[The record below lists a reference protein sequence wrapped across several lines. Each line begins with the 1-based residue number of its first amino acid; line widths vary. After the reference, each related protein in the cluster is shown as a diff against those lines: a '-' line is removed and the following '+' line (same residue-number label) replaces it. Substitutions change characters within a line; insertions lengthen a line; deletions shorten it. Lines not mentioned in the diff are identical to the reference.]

1 MNTNARDLD
10 ESYLHDRGF
19 AVKLENSV
27 TPVGSLRIGELN
39 RGYSLILHE
48 EEWLR
53 HMAIFGPPGSGK
65 SKTFLKNMLRD
76 MACGGSAIVLDP
88 KGELFEQTANSFR
101 EVYRLDLV
109 NPSRSDRW
117 NFLPKCKDHPE
128 FAAEMARIILENS
141 IEPYLEAQ
149 WYKYEFLLL
158 KAVLLHL
165 ADIAEATPSMISAYL
180 DMESDHSLAR
190 DMKEIEFEMLSSGNE
205 HVRLA
210 WEAFARAVPELRGA
224 VATALIERLDVF
236 RGDCAKKVCDPV
248 TDEERAI
255 RVFRNERVARQIEFG
270 RLRGRGTA
278 IYVVIGDGDELRY
291 RSLVAAFLSHALHE
305 LRIETTSE
313 NLSPVGFVFDE
324 DAYERI
330 VGLKEM
336 LAPTRGHKIGLILS
350 YRSISQVH
358 DGYGQGREA
367 MLRSIGTMMFL
378 PGLDEMTCEYASGR
392 TSEVVRDAMMQPSEV
407 WEMRKDHE
415 CLVAVDLLL
424 PIKARY
430 LPFGAACSR
439 KGILVELGQKFL
451 RSLGALDRRQRVK
464 SLT

>member
-10 ESYLHDRGF
+10 DSYLHDRGF
-19 AVKLENSV
+19 AVKLENAP
-27 TPVGSLRIGELN
+27 PVGSLRIGELN
-39 RGYSLILHE
+39 RGYSLILRE

-53 HMAIFGPPGSGK
+53 HLAIFGPPGSGK
-65 SKTFLKNMLRD
+65 SKTFLMNMLRD

-128 FAAEMARIILENS
+128 FAAEMARVILENS
-141 IEPYLEAQ
+141 VEPYLEAH

-165 ADIAEATPSMISAYL
+165 AHVAEATPSMISAYL
-180 DMESDHSLAR
+180 EMKSDHSLAR
-190 DMKEIEFEMLSSGNE
+190 DMKQIEFEMLSSGNE

-224 VATALIERLDVF
+224 VATSLIGRLDVF
-236 RGDCAKKVCDPV
+236 RGGCAKKVCDPV

-255 RVFRNERVARQIEFG
+255 RLFRNERVARQIEFG

-291 RSLVAAFLSHALHE
+291 RSVVAAFLNHALHE
-305 LRIETTSE
+305 LRSETTSE

-324 DAYERI
+324 DARI

-336 LAPTRGHKIGLILS
+336 LATTRGHKIGLILS
-350 YRSISQVH
+350 YQSVSQVH
-358 DGYGQGREA
+358 DGYAQGREA

-378 PGLDEMTCEYASGR
+378 PGLDEVTCEYASGR
-392 TSEVVRDAMMQPSEV
+392 TSEVVRDALMQPSEV
-407 WEMRKDHE
+407 REMRKGQE

-430 LPFGAACSR
+430 LAFGAGCPR
-439 KGILVELGQKFL
+439 PGLVELGQKLL
-451 RSLGALDRRQRVK
+451 RSVAALERRQRVK

>member
-1 MNTNARDLD
+1 MKTNADLD
-10 ESYLHDRGF
+10 ESYLCDRGF

-53 HMAIFGPPGSGK
+53 HLAIFGPPGSGK
-65 SKTFLKNMLRD
+65 SKTFLMNMLRD

-128 FAAEMARIILENS
+128 FAAEMARVILENS
-141 IEPYLEAQ
+141 VEPYLEAQ

-190 DMKEIEFEMLSSGNE
+190 DMKQIEFEMLSSGNE

-224 VATALIERLDVF
+224 VATSLIGRLDVF
-236 RGDCAKKVCDPV
+236 RGGCAKKVV
-248 TDEERAI
+248 TRLPMKNALS
-255 RVFRNERVARQIEFG
+255 VFFG
-270 RLRGRGTA
+270 MNGLRGKSSLDVCGG
-278 IYVVIGDGDELRY
+278 VELR
-291 RSLVAAFLSHALHE
+291 F
-305 LRIETTSE
+305 T
-313 NLSPVGFVFDE
+313 
-324 DAYERI
+324 
-330 VGLKEM
+330 
-336 LAPTRGHKIGLILS
+336 
-350 YRSISQVH
+350 
-358 DGYGQGREA
+358 
-367 MLRSIGTMMFL
+367 
-378 PGLDEMTCEYASGR
+378 
-392 TSEVVRDAMMQPSEV
+392 
-407 WEMRKDHE
+407 W
-415 CLVAVDLLL
+415 
-424 PIKARY
+424 
-430 LPFGAACSR
+430 
-439 KGILVELGQKFL
+439 
-451 RSLGALDRRQRVK
+451 
-464 SLT
+464 